1 MRRIPERRTT
11 MNASLDLSKYP
22 AVMAQHPSHAVSDKY
37 GFIPTT
43 RIIDLLQ
50 GEGYFPTKIQ
60 QSKAIKTDRLGYQR
74 HMVRFR
80 HRDFLDQVAV
90 VGVTVPE
97 LVVVNAHDGA
107 NSFQFMGGL
116 WTFTCG
122 NGAVVSDGAM
132 PMIRVPHLQYKDDIV
147 VQKVLELT
155 REMPRLMERVTEYK
169 SIALTKNEQ
178 VLVAEAS
185 LMVRYDDA
193 QLAHYRVDIDKLL
206 LPRRAADAEPTL
218 WNTYNL
224 LQEKLV
230 KGGDRVITDTN
241 QHQRKK
247 VVGINSVKEDI
258 RVNKALWMIM
268 DRMAAVK
275 TGKEIGD
282 VQGV

>member
-1 MRRIPERRTT
+1 
-11 MNASLDLSKYP
+11 
-22 AVMAQHPSHAVSDKY
+22 
-37 GFIPTT
+37 
-43 RIIDLLQ
+43 
-50 GEGYFPTKIQ
+50 
-60 QSKAIKTDRLGYQR
+60 
-74 HMVRFR
+74 
-80 HRDFLDQVAV
+80 
-90 VGVTVPE
+90 
-97 LVVVNAHDGA
+97 
-107 NSFQFMGGL
+107 
-116 WTFTCG
+116 
-122 NGAVVSDGAM
+122 
-132 PMIRVPHLQYKDDIV
+132 LQYKDDIV